1 MLKIVIDF
9 GAFWARFWVPLGVP
23 FGSSWRPLG
32 VPFGVPKRAYLEDA
46 LGTPLGG
53 VLEASWEPPGGLLG
67 CLRGL
72 LGASWDLL
80 EAFWSLLG
88 ASEGIFQ
95 RKLRKAKL
103 SLATVS

>member
-23 FGSSWRPLG
+23 FGSSWRPLW

-67 CLRGL
+67 CFRGL
-72 LGASWDLL
+72 LGASWGLFG
-80 EAFWSLLG
+80 AFWSFLG

-95 RKLRKAKL
+95 RKPSRAKL
-103 SLATVS
+103 SSATVS